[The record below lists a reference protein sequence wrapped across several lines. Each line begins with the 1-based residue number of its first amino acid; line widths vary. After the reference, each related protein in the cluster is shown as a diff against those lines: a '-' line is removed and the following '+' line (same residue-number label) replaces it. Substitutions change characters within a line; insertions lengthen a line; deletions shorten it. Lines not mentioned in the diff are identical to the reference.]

1 LDIHEANTVNKLLI
15 ALLLN
20 LALVCTCY
28 AQPDIQNNYNG
39 AYLEGRSFAGQD
51 LKQAKFYK
59 ANLRGVN
66 FTGANLRGA
75 SFFAASMRN
84 VNLQKTR
91 LEDSELSNADLRGAK
106 LDQAVLER
114 AYLTAAKLKGVTI
127 VGADFT
133 ETIINNEQKIYL
145 CTLASG
151 MNTITKRQTRKTL
164 GC

>member
-1 LDIHEANTVNKLLI
+1 MNKLTLSI
-15 ALLLN
+15 ALSFSI
-20 LALVCTCY
+20 VGTCY
-28 AQPDIQNNYNG
+28 AQADIQNNYNG
-39 AYLEGRSFAGQD
+39 GYLEGRSFAGQD

-59 ANLRGVN
+59 ANLRGAN
-66 FTGANLRGA
+66 FSGANLRGA

-133 ETIINNEQKIYL
+133 ETIINNEQKLYL
-145 CTLASG
+145 CTLATG
-151 MNTITKRQTRKTL
+151 TNTITKRQTRKTL